1 MKVKTLAMPSF
12 SYTSR
17 RELAESRFPL
27 LVTVLVP
34 IAALVLQA
42 LIAKFSWR
50 LSIVDLPLLVVI
62 FFAISRRSPIAGT
75 ITGMIIGLL
84 QDALTAQPIG
94 VNGMA
99 KSVVGYLAA
108 SIGLKIDVESVTTR
122 VVISFGFSLVSS
134 GLLFMV
140 NRWLLGTPN
149 LQVLWMHELLRAL
162 INTAIAVPLFLLLDR
177 TKRTEY

>member
-1 MKVKTLAMPSF
+1 MKVKTLSMPSF

-27 LVTVLVP
+27 WVTVLVP
-34 IAALVLQA
+34 IAAILLQA
-42 LIAKFSWR
+42 LISGHSLR
-50 LSIVDLPLLVVI
+50 LAIVDLPLLVVI

-75 ITGMIIGLL
+75 ITGMIVGLL
-84 QDALTAQPIG
+84 QDALTAQPVG

-99 KSVVGYLAA
+99 KSVVGYMAA

-134 GLLFMV
+134 GLLYMV
-140 NRWLLGTPN
+140 NRWLLGAHDFQP
-149 LQVLWMHELLRAL
+149 WPHELLRAL
-162 INTAIAVPLFLLLDR
+162 LNTAIAVPLFLLLDR
-177 TKRTEY
+177 TKRKED